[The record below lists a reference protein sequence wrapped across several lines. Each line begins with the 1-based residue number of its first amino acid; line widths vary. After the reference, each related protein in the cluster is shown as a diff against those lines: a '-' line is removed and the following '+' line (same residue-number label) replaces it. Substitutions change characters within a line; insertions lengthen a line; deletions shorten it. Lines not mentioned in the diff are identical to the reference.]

1 MPQFPKIILASASP
15 ARADLLR
22 QIRLPF
28 TVIPSEVD
36 ESGLNSN
43 PKAYVLQLSL
53 KKAQTIRAQIQSN
66 EESHVI
72 IGCDT
77 IIIDPYQKAIGKPK
91 NRKEAIKLLE
101 TLSGNFH
108 TVITGCAIIIHPN
121 DIRYQTLIST
131 LVKFR
136 TLSTIEIEF
145 YINQDEWKNKAG
157 GYAIQGLGSLLIE
170 EIQGDYY
177 NVMGLP
183 IHWIWQTL
191 INHYGSSILMK

>member
-1 MPQFPKIILASASP
+1 MPPLPKIILASASP
-15 ARADLLR
+15 ARAALLR

-36 ESGLNSN
+36 ESGLKSN

-53 KKAQTIRAQIQSN
+53 KKALTIGAKIKSH

-101 TLSGNFH
+101 TLSGNF
-108 TVITGCAIIIHPN
+108 
-121 DIRYQTLIST
+121 RSFRLIK
-131 LVKFR
+131 VKGK
-136 TLSTIEIEF
+136 T
-145 YINQDEWKNKAG
+145 N
-157 GYAIQGLGSLLIE
+157 
-170 EIQGDYY
+170 
-177 NVMGLP
+177 
-183 IHWIWQTL
+183 
-191 INHYGSSILMK
+191 

>member
-1 MPQFPKIILASASP
+1 
-15 ARADLLR
+15 
-22 QIRLPF
+22 IRLPF

-36 ESGLNSN
+36 ECGLNSN

-53 KKAQTIRAQIQSN
+53 KKAQTIGDQFQSN
-66 EESHVI
+66 DESYII

-91 NRKEAIKLLE
+91 NRKEAKKLLE

-108 TVITGCAIIIHPN
+108 TVITGCTILIHPN
-121 DIRYQTLIST
+121 GIQYQTLIST

-136 TLSTIEIEF
+136 TLSEDEMEF
-145 YINQDEWKNKAG
+145 YINKDEWKNKAG
-157 GYAIQGLGSLLIE
+157 GYAIQGLGSLLVE
-170 EIQGDYY
+170 EIRGDYY

-183 IHWIWQTL
+183 IHWIWETL
-191 INHYGSSILMK
+191 INHFGSSGKH